1 MEKENKPKILDVSE
15 PQESFFTR
23 LSLKLADV
31 FGSFPSLVLHSILI
45 FLWLYYKLDIGTLTL
60 ILSIEAIFL
69 SLFILTAS
77 NIELHRDRRN
87 HSKDLKVDQKTLKRL
102 TELLEIV
109 HSIDERI
116 GGKEK
121 DLQTEEQSK
130 QEENRE

>member
-1 MEKENKPKILDVSE
+1 VATENKTKILDVNE

-23 LSLKLADV
+23 LSLKLADI
-31 FGSFPSLVLHSILI
+31 FGSFPSLVLHTVLI
-45 FLWLYYKLDIGTLTL
+45 ALWIYYGLDIDSLTL

-109 HSIDERI
+109 HSIDERL
-116 GGKEK
+116 GGKEEISN
-121 DLQTEEQSK
+121 TEEEIPK
-130 QEENRE
+130 EGEE

>member
-1 MEKENKPKILDVSE
+1 METENKTKILDVSE
-15 PQESFFTR
+15 PKESFFTR
-23 LSLKLADV
+23 LSLKLADI
-31 FGSFPSLVLHSILI
+31 FGSFPSLVIHIILI
-45 FLWLYYKLDIGTLTL
+45 FLWLHYKLDIGTLTL

-116 GGKEK
+116 GGKEEISN
-121 DLQTEEQSK
+121 TEEVIP
-130 QEENRE
+130 EETEE